1 MLKSGTSPLLAKRVA
16 AVWHLPPDLLFFA
29 SASALLQGSYARNR
43 PQASTASLSTLRNVQ
58 ASLKNPRSELLGIA
72 KEPKKPSRFPTKL
85 DIPQSML
92 NSWQREWW
100 CQVISSLISVCT
112 KWYDTTSSP
121 LDPFRELCPMILSSC
136 SVHCGILASRASEMR
151 WLKSKTKEESKAFS
165 ASSGSFNLHS
175 SAWGKM
181 LPKMLGRLIYQI
193 YLLSLITTY
202 GRFHQPKT
210 TKVWASRIC
219 VSSLAFLG
227 KKAKRYSME
236 KRERMRFLSL
246 KAALFACNLE
256 GLITIDYNIT
266 GQTKDKDMKNC
277 SKNRLHC
284 DMKQTKHAPWSKSAC

>member
-1 MLKSGTSPLLAKRVA
+1 M
-16 AVWHLPPDLLFFA
+16 
-29 SASALLQGSYARNR
+29 
-43 PQASTASLSTLRNVQ
+43 SLSQ
-58 ASLKNPRSELLGIA
+58 CWIHG
-72 KEPKKPSRFPTKL
+72 KESG
-85 DIPQSML
+85 DI
-92 NSWQREWW
+92 
-100 CQVISSLISVCT
+100 
-112 KWYDTTSSP
+112 KWYHQWYLFVSHDMTWSP
-121 LDPFRELCPMILSSC
+121 LDPFRAFCPMILSSC

-151 WLKSKTKEESKAFS
+151 WLKSKTKEESKTFS

-181 LPKMLGRLIYQI
+181 LPKMLGRSFHQI

-202 GRFHQPKT
+202 GRFHQPKKN
-210 TKVWASRIC
+210 KVWASRIC

-246 KAALFACNLE
+246 KAELFACNLE

-277 SKNRLHC
+277 SRNRLHC